1 MVGADGFSGFWFIYG
16 PDLSVVNFFFWPPL
30 SASCLPAGHCTWTGQ
45 TVRKFIS
52 GGTMI
57 DAL

>member
-30 SASCLPAGHCTWTGQ
+30 LACQLLTGWSLHLDWPDGAE
-45 TVRKFIS
+45 IY
-52 GGTMI
+52 
-57 DAL
+57 